1 MKKFLAIII
10 SILQLSSASD
20 NFYYQNNK
28 KVYLTPYNSSLRS
41 NPAINYYQNEK
52 GLIVG
57 ITDKLIVKTKDNV
70 SIDDL
75 LCKFNLSIEKNLG
88 KNLYVLKAADKNLT
102 IERANQLHQNENI
115 EYAQPDFIKKRFSR

>member
-41 NPAINYYQNEK
+41 NPTINYYQNEK
-52 GLIVG
+52 GIVLG
-57 ITDKLIVKTKDNV
+57 ITDKLIVKTKDDI
-70 SIDDL
+70 SIDNL
-75 LCKFNLSIEKNLG
+75 LTKFNLSIEKNLG

-102 IERANQLHQNENI
+102 IDIANQLNQDDNI